1 MDTLSQ
7 LKGLDR
13 FLGAIYG
20 GPVTLSSMLDELGF
34 DPTQS
39 HWLCEHRMPA
49 LAAALVGALHKRLT
63 SGDKDLW
70 FRLLTRRYGLDG
82 EPALPL
88 DEAARLLDIDPGY
101 VSKAQSDALQRC
113 RTKTMLEGL
122 RDDLHA
128 IALDE
133 LKKADGGPRHED
145 VVRKLERLA
154 DLRAA
159 QDLTRLDY
167 ESKRAEVLKKVQAE
181 LDALESEYQPLIEAA
196 NDNASMLEEEIKN
209 DVLLGGKTVST
220 DVYQAVYMKGRVI
233 WDNAGINDYA
243 ASHPEVLQYRSFG
256 KPSVQLR
263 EARKN

>member
-7 LKGLDR
+7 QKGLDR

-20 GPVTLSSMLDELGF
+20 GPVTLASMLDELSF
-34 DPTQS
+34 DPTQA

-49 LAAALVGALHKRLT
+49 LAAALVSALRKRLT
-63 SGDKDLW
+63 SGEKDLW

-82 EPALPL
+82 EPALSL
-88 DEAARLLDIDPGY
+88 DDAARALDIDPGF

-113 RTKTMLEGL
+113 RTKAMLDGL

-128 IALDE
+128 VALDE

-145 VVRKLERLA
+145 VVSKLERLA

-196 NDNASMLEEEIKN
+196 DDNASLLEEEIKN

-220 DVYQAVYMKGRVI
+220 DVYQAVYMRGRVI
-233 WDNAGINDYA
+233 WDNAGINQYA
-243 ASHPEVLQYRSFG
+243 ESHPEVLQYRSMG
-256 KPSVQLR
+256 KPNVQLR
-263 EARKN
+263 QVRKD